1 MSPGLSPQNWL
12 RLATLC
18 FVLSLPLSVWSLWQ
32 GRYSEA
38 LFQFF
43 LGASVALLLRRRGE
57 MKAAL
62 LRQAAPQN
70 TASDD
75 VA

>member
-1 MSPGLSPQNWL
+1 MSPQNWL
-12 RLATLC
+12 RLASLC
-18 FVLSLPLSVWSLWQ
+18 FVLSLPLSAWSLWQ

-38 LFQFF
+38 MFQFF

-62 LRQAAPQN
+62 LRQATPQN

>member
-1 MSPGLSPQNWL
+1 MSSGLSPQNWL

-18 FVLSLPLSVWSLWQ
+18 FVLSLPLSAWSLWQ

-62 LRQAAPQN
+62 MRQAA
-70 TASDD
+70 ASVPKPDD
-75 VA
+75 AA

>member
-1 MSPGLSPQNWL
+1 MSPQNWL

-18 FVLSLPLSVWSLWQ
+18 FVLSLPLSIWSLWQ

-57 MKAAL
+57 MKVAL
-62 LRQAAPQN
+62 LRQATAQN
-70 TASDD
+70 AEPDD
-75 VA
+75 AA